1 MAELRPSGA
10 PGPTAPPAP
19 GPTAPPAFAS
29 LFPPGLHAIYG
40 ECRRLYPDQ
49 PNPLQVTA
57 IVKYWLGGPD
67 PLDYVSMYRNVGS
80 PSANIPEHWHY
91 ISFGLSDLYGDNRVH
106 EFTGTDGPSGFGFE
120 LTFRLKRETGESA
133 PPTWPAEL
141 MQGLAR
147 YVFQSENTFCSGDHV
162 SWHSPLDNSES
173 RIQHMLLTED
183 PQMQPVQTPFGVVT
197 FLQIVGVCTE
207 ELHAAQQWNGQ
218 GILELLRTVPIAGGP
233 WLITDMRR
241 GETIF
246 EIDPHLQAPDSV
258 SEMEKNLH
266 PEFLAKQVSNAARGS
281 PALLLSG
288 DSSLCDHTLCC
299 WKRKLQVWSRRN
311 WAESPPLPPVAG
323 FHPGLW
329 SSDGVISEERKDCA
343 FPQEGGSWL
352 CHISSTGQHRVG
364 RVGALKRERVD
375 KGIETDGSN
384 LSGVSAKCAWD
395 DLSRPPEDD
404 EDSRSIC
411 IGTQPRRLSGKDTE
425 QIRETLRRGLEI
437 NSKPVLPPINP
448 QRQNGL
454 THDRAPSRKDSLES
468 DSSTA
473 IIPHELIR
481 TRQLE
486 SVHLKFN
493 QESGALIPLCLRGR
507 LLHGR
512 HFTYKSITGDMAI
525 TFVSTGVEGA
535 FATEEHPYAAH
546 GPWLQILLTE
556 EFVEK
561 MLEDLED
568 LTSPEEFKL
577 PKEYSWPE
585 KKLKVSILPDVV
597 FDSPLH

>member
-1 MAELRPSGA
+1 MEDFRPSGGGGGSSSGGGGA
-10 PGPTAPPAP
+10 GAQAL
-19 GPTAPPAFAS
+19 AS
-29 LFPPGLHAIYG
+29 LFPPGLHSIYG

-49 PNPLQVTA
+49 LNPLQVTA

-67 PLDYVSMYRNVGS
+67 PLDYISMYRNLGN
-80 PSANIPEHWHY
+80 PALGIPEHWHY
-91 ISFGLSDLYGDNRVH
+91 VSFGLSDLYGDNRVH
-106 EFTGTDGPSGFGFE
+106 EFTGADGPSGFGFE
-120 LTFRLKRETGESA
+120 LTFRLKREAGESA

-183 PQMQPVQTPFGVVT
+183 PQLQPVPTPFGLVS

-207 ELHAAQQWNGQ
+207 ELQAAQQWNGQ
-218 GILELLRTVPIAGGP
+218 GILELLRTVPVAGGP

-246 EIDPHLQAPDSV
+246 EIDPHLQ
-258 SEMEKNLH
+258 
-266 PEFLAKQVSNAARGS
+266 Q
-281 PALLLSG
+281 
-288 DSSLCDHTLCC
+288 
-299 WKRKLQVWSRRN
+299 
-311 WAESPPLPPVAG
+311 
-323 FHPGLW
+323 
-329 SSDGVISEERKDCA
+329 
-343 FPQEGGSWL
+343 
-352 CHISSTGQHRVG
+352 
-364 RVGALKRERVD
+364 ERVD

-395 DLSRPPEDD
+395 DLSRPPEDED
-404 EDSRSIC
+404 DSRSIC

-425 QIRETLRRGLEI
+425 QIREALKKGLEI
-437 NSKPVLPPINP
+437 NSKSVLPPISS
-448 QRQNGL
+448 QRQNGMN
-454 THDRAPSRKDSLES
+454 HDWAP
-468 DSSTA
+468 
-473 IIPHELIR
+473 
-481 TRQLE
+481 
-486 SVHLKFN
+486 
-493 QESGALIPLCLRGR
+493 GR

-512 HFTYKSITGDMAI
+512 HFTYKSITGDTAI

-546 GPWLQILLTE
+546 GPWLQVLLTE
-556 EFVEK
+556 ELVEK

-568 LTSPEEFKL
+568 LTSPEELKL

-585 KKLKVSILPDVV
+585 QKLQISILPDAV
-597 FDSPLH
+597 FDSPLQ

>member
-19 GPTAPPAFAS
+19 GPAAPPAFAS

-91 ISFGLSDLYGDNRVH
+91 ISFGLSDLYGDSRVH

-183 PQMQPVQTPFGVVT
+183 PQLQPVQTPFGVVT

-207 ELHAAQQWNGQ
+207 ELHSAQQWNGQ
-218 GILELLRTVPIAGGP
+218 GILELLRTVPVAGGP

-246 EIDPHLQAPDSV
+246 EIDPHLQD
-258 SEMEKNLH
+258 
-266 PEFLAKQVSNAARGS
+266 
-281 PALLLSG
+281 
-288 DSSLCDHTLCC
+288 
-299 WKRKLQVWSRRN
+299 
-311 WAESPPLPPVAG
+311 
-323 FHPGLW
+323 
-329 SSDGVISEERKDCA
+329 
-343 FPQEGGSWL
+343 
-352 CHISSTGQHRVG
+352 
-364 RVGALKRERVD
+364 RVD

-454 THDRAPSRKDSLES
+454 THDRTPSRKDSLES
-468 DSSTA
+468 ESSTA
-473 IIPHELIR
+473 MIPHELIR

-568 LTSPEEFKL
+568 LTSPEELSPPHPRPCADTSKL
-577 PKEYSWPE
+577 SDLPAPENLIEEAARALSTLVCGDLPHPGKSLPSPPPPNQNTSGIRAFLASMPDGSNFPKSTAG
-585 KKLKVSILPDVV
+585 LKRSSKSLSSLMWCSTVHCTSLGWALEGPRGAQVFPGDFRRNSCKRKTPSIKGQV
-597 FDSPLH
+597 

>member
-1 MAELRPSGA
+1 MGSSHHHHHHSSGLVPRGSHMAELRPSGA

-207 ELHAAQQWNGQ
+207 ELHSAQQWNGQ

-246 EIDPHLQAPDSV
+246 EIDPHLQ
-258 SEMEKNLH
+258 
-266 PEFLAKQVSNAARGS
+266 
-281 PALLLSG
+281 
-288 DSSLCDHTLCC
+288 
-299 WKRKLQVWSRRN
+299 
-311 WAESPPLPPVAG
+311 
-323 FHPGLW
+323 
-329 SSDGVISEERKDCA
+329 
-343 FPQEGGSWL
+343 
-352 CHISSTGQHRVG
+352 
-364 RVGALKRERVD
+364 ERVD

-395 DLSRPPEDD
+395 DLSRPPED
-404 EDSRSIC
+404 
-411 IGTQPRRLSGKDTE
+411 
-425 QIRETLRRGLEI
+425 
-437 NSKPVLPPINP
+437 
-448 QRQNGL
+448 
-454 THDRAPSRKDSLES
+454 DSLES

>member
-1 MAELRPSGA
+1 MEGVRPG
-10 PGPTAPPAP
+10 GGPPAG
-19 GPTAPPAFAS
+19 GPSSGSGSGSGSFQS
-29 LFPPGLHAIYG
+29 LFPPGLHGIYG

-57 IVKYWLGGPD
+57 ILKYWLGGPD
-67 PLDYVSMYRNVGS
+67 PLDYVSMYRNLGNPALNV
-80 PSANIPEHWHY
+80 PEHWHY
-91 ISFGLSDLYGDNRVH
+91 VSFGLSDLYGDNRVH

-218 GILELLRTVPIAGGP
+218 GILELLRTVPVAGGP

-246 EIDPHLQAPDSV
+246 EIDPHLQ
-258 SEMEKNLH
+258 
-266 PEFLAKQVSNAARGS
+266 
-281 PALLLSG
+281 
-288 DSSLCDHTLCC
+288 
-299 WKRKLQVWSRRN
+299 
-311 WAESPPLPPVAG
+311 
-323 FHPGLW
+323 
-329 SSDGVISEERKDCA
+329 
-343 FPQEGGSWL
+343 
-352 CHISSTGQHRVG
+352 
-364 RVGALKRERVD
+364 ERVD

-437 NSKPVLPPINP
+437 NSKPVLPPINA

-454 THDRAPSRKDSLES
+454 NHDRAPTHQLSRCCSERQKGKAPGLPNSADALLLDMGSSYRSRKDSLES
-468 DSSTA
+468 ESSAA

-512 HFTYKSITGDMAI
+512 HFTYKSITGDTAI

-556 EFVEK
+556 EFVER

-568 LTSPEEFKL
+568 LNSPEEFKL

-585 KKLKVSILPDVV
+585 KKLKVSILPDAV
-597 FDSPLH
+597 FDNPLH

>member
-1 MAELRPSGA
+1 MDEMRPSGGA
-10 PGPTAPPAP
+10 AGHL
-19 GPTAPPAFAS
+19 GLAS
-29 LFPPGLHAIYG
+29 LFPPGLQAIYA

-67 PLDYVSMYRNVGS
+67 PLDYISMYRNVGC
-80 PSANIPEHWHY
+80 PALDVQEHWHY
-91 ISFGLSDLYGDNRVH
+91 VSLGLSDLYGDNRVH
-106 EFTGTDGPSGFGFE
+106 EFTGPEGPSGFGFE
-120 LTFRLKRETGESA
+120 LTFRLKREPGETA

-147 YVFQSENTFCSGDHV
+147 YVFQSENTFCSGDHI

-183 PQMQPVQTPFGVVT
+183 PQMQPVQTPFGVVS

-207 ELHAAQQWNGQ
+207 ELQAAQHWNGQ
-218 GILELLRTVPIAGGP
+218 GILDLLRGVRVAGGP

-246 EIDPHLQAPDSV
+246 DIDPHLQ
-258 SEMEKNLH
+258 
-266 PEFLAKQVSNAARGS
+266 Q
-281 PALLLSG
+281 
-288 DSSLCDHTLCC
+288 
-299 WKRKLQVWSRRN
+299 
-311 WAESPPLPPVAG
+311 
-323 FHPGLW
+323 
-329 SSDGVISEERKDCA
+329 
-343 FPQEGGSWL
+343 
-352 CHISSTGQHRVG
+352 
-364 RVGALKRERVD
+364 ERVD

-395 DLSRPPEDD
+395 DLSRPPEDED
-404 EDSRSIC
+404 DSRSIC
-411 IGTQPRRLSGKDTE
+411 IGSQPRRLSEKDTE
-425 QIRETLRRGLEI
+425 QIREALRKGLEI
-437 NSKPVLPPINP
+437 KSKSVLPPINS
-448 QRQNGL
+448 QRHHQDRPVQSVGHLQSKQNS
-454 THDRAPSRKDSLES
+454 RSRKDSLES
-468 DSSTA
+468 ESSSA
-473 IIPHELIR
+473 IVPHELVR

-493 QESGALIPLCLRGR
+493 QESGTLLPLCLRGR

-512 HFTYKSITGDMAI
+512 HFTYKSINGDTAI

-556 EFVEK
+556 EFVEH
-561 MLEDLED
+561 MLGDLQD
-568 LTSPEEFKL
+568 LNIRDESKL
-577 PKEYSWPE
+577 PKEYSWPD
-585 KKLKVSILPDVV
+585 KKLKISILPDTV
-597 FDSPLH
+597 FDSPLQ

>member
-1 MAELRPSGA
+1 
-10 PGPTAPPAP
+10 
-19 GPTAPPAFAS
+19 
-29 LFPPGLHAIYG
+29 
-40 ECRRLYPDQ
+40 
-49 PNPLQVTA
+49 
-57 IVKYWLGGPD
+57 
-67 PLDYVSMYRNVGS
+67 
-80 PSANIPEHWHY
+80 
-91 ISFGLSDLYGDNRVH
+91 
-106 EFTGTDGPSGFGFE
+106 
-120 LTFRLKRETGESA
+120 
-133 PPTWPAEL
+133 

-218 GILELLRTVPIAGGP
+218 GILELLRTVPVAGGP

-246 EIDPHLQAPDSV
+246 EIDPHLQADGTGEEESV
-258 SEMEKNLH
+258 IDETEASGQGHLLTGLEK
-266 PEFLAKQVSNAARGS
+266 
-281 PALLLSG
+281 
-288 DSSLCDHTLCC
+288 
-299 WKRKLQVWSRRN
+299 
-311 WAESPPLPPVAG
+311 
-323 FHPGLW
+323 
-329 SSDGVISEERKDCA
+329 
-343 FPQEGGSWL
+343 EGP
-352 CHISSTGQHRVG
+352 C
-364 RVGALKRERVD
+364 ERVD
-375 KGIETDGSN
+375 KGIESDGSN

-546 GPWLQILLTE
+546 GPWLQLLAAL
-556 EFVEK
+556 FRRGRLCDAVWSA
-561 MLEDLED
+561 DAAAC
-568 LTSPEEFKL
+568 LTSSRST
-577 PKEYSWPE
+577 SWPLLLSPE
-585 KKLKVSILPDVV
+585 TQTTTLRALALDNSVGHGNSSLRDVRLSAAWV
-597 FDSPLH
+597 NQGGGWWGW

>member
-1 MAELRPSGA
+1 MEGVRPG
-10 PGPTAPPAP
+10 GGPPAGGP
-19 GPTAPPAFAS
+19 GSGSGSGSGSFPS
-29 LFPPGLHAIYG
+29 LFPPGLHGIYG

-57 IVKYWLGGPD
+57 ILKYWLGGPD
-67 PLDYVSMYRNVGS
+67 PLDYVSMYRNLGNPALNV
-80 PSANIPEHWHY
+80 PEHWHY
-91 ISFGLSDLYGDNRVH
+91 VSFGLSDLYGDNRVH

-218 GILELLRTVPIAGGP
+218 GILELLRTVPVAGGP

-246 EIDPHLQAPDSV
+246 EIDPHLQ
-258 SEMEKNLH
+258 
-266 PEFLAKQVSNAARGS
+266 
-281 PALLLSG
+281 
-288 DSSLCDHTLCC
+288 
-299 WKRKLQVWSRRN
+299 
-311 WAESPPLPPVAG
+311 
-323 FHPGLW
+323 
-329 SSDGVISEERKDCA
+329 
-343 FPQEGGSWL
+343 
-352 CHISSTGQHRVG
+352 
-364 RVGALKRERVD
+364 ERVD

-437 NSKPVLPPINP
+437 NSKPVLPPINS

-454 THDRAPSRKDSLES
+454 NHDRAPSRKDSLES
-468 DSSTA
+468 ESSAA

-512 HFTYKSITGDMAI
+512 HFTYKSITGDTAI

-556 EFVEK
+556 EFVER

-568 LTSPEEFKL
+568 LNSPEEVRLRHSHISHVLEEEDHHQPGSCSDTHGLVLFTVLQFKL

-585 KKLKVSILPDVV
+585 KKLKVSILPDAV
-597 FDSPLH
+597 FDNPLH

>member
-1 MAELRPSGA
+1 MNTQINQSLSYDGSFPHPPQMLIRKTRCHSRSARTFTGEATSCSSLGSPRSSVSGMDDLRPSGGA
-10 PGPTAPPAP
+10 GAQ
-19 GPTAPPAFAS
+19 GLAS
-29 LFPPGLHAIYG
+29 LFPPGLQAIYG
-40 ECRRLYPDQ
+40 ECRRLYSDQ

-67 PLDYVSMYRNVGS
+67 PLDYISMYRNVGC
-80 PSANIPEHWHY
+80 PAQNIQEHWHY

-106 EFTGTDGPSGFGFE
+106 EFTGQDGASGFGFE
-120 LTFRLKRETGESA
+120 LTFRLKREAGETA

-183 PQMQPVQTPFGVVT
+183 PQLQPVQTPFGVIT

-207 ELHAAQQWNGQ
+207 ELQAAQQWNGQ
-218 GILELLRTVPIAGGP
+218 GILDLLRGVSVAGGP

-246 EIDPHLQAPDSV
+246 DIDPHLQ
-258 SEMEKNLH
+258 
-266 PEFLAKQVSNAARGS
+266 
-281 PALLLSG
+281 
-288 DSSLCDHTLCC
+288 
-299 WKRKLQVWSRRN
+299 
-311 WAESPPLPPVAG
+311 
-323 FHPGLW
+323 
-329 SSDGVISEERKDCA
+329 
-343 FPQEGGSWL
+343 
-352 CHISSTGQHRVG
+352 
-364 RVGALKRERVD
+364 ERVD

-395 DLSRPPEDD
+395 DLSRPPEDED
-404 EDSRSIC
+404 DSRSIC
-411 IGTQPRRLSGKDTE
+411 IGSQPRRLSEKDTE
-425 QIRETLRRGLEI
+425 QIREALRKGLEI
-437 NSKPVLPPINP
+437 NSKPVLPPISG
-448 QRQNGL
+448 QRQN
-454 THDRAPSRKDSLES
+454 HDRPQQSVGHLQNQQTSRSRKDSLES
-468 DSSTA
+468 ESSAA
-473 IIPHELIR
+473 IVPHELVR

-493 QESGALIPLCLRGR
+493 QESGTLIPLCLRGR

-512 HFTYKSITGDMAI
+512 HFTYKSITGDTAI

-535 FATEEHPYAAH
+535 FATEENPYAAH

-568 LTSPEEFKL
+568 LTAHEEPKL

-585 KKLKVSILPDVV
+585 KKLKISILPDSV
-597 FDSPLH
+597 FDSPLQ

>member
-1 MAELRPSGA
+1 MEGVRPAGGAPAAGPGSGA
-10 PGPTAPPAP
+10 GSGSGSGSFP
-19 GPTAPPAFAS
+19 S
-29 LFPPGLHAIYG
+29 LFPPGLHGIYG
-40 ECRRLYPDQ
+40 ECRRLYPEQ

-57 IVKYWLGGPD
+57 ILKYWLGGPD
-67 PLDYVSMYRNVGS
+67 PLDYVSMYRNVGN
-80 PSANIPEHWHY
+80 PALNVPEHWHY
-91 ISFGLSDLYGDNRVH
+91 VSFGLSDLYGDNRVH

-218 GILELLRTVPIAGGP
+218 GILELLRTVPVAGGP

-246 EIDPHLQAPDSV
+246 EIDPHLQ
-258 SEMEKNLH
+258 
-266 PEFLAKQVSNAARGS
+266 
-281 PALLLSG
+281 
-288 DSSLCDHTLCC
+288 
-299 WKRKLQVWSRRN
+299 
-311 WAESPPLPPVAG
+311 
-323 FHPGLW
+323 
-329 SSDGVISEERKDCA
+329 
-343 FPQEGGSWL
+343 
-352 CHISSTGQHRVG
+352 
-364 RVGALKRERVD
+364 ERVD

-437 NSKPVLPPINP
+437 NSKPVLPPINA

-454 THDRAPSRKDSLES
+454 NHDRAPTAAPLCSQLHWLAWWKPKNPPSAPGVWSPGFWGTVPRQSVLLQHEPTAPTAWDAVVGDVPRALRQSRSRKDSLES
-468 DSSTA
+468 ESSAA

-512 HFTYKSITGDMAI
+512 HFTYKSITGDTAI

-556 EFVEK
+556 EFVER

-568 LTSPEEFKL
+568 LNSPEEFKL

-585 KKLKVSILPDVV
+585 KKLKVSILPDAV
-597 FDSPLH
+597 FDNPLH

>member
-1 MAELRPSGA
+1 METVAPVA
-10 PGPTAPPAP
+10 PGPGA
-19 GPTAPPAFAS
+19 GPFPS
-29 LFPPGLHAIYG
+29 LFPPGLHGIYG
-40 ECRRLYPDQ
+40 ECRRLYPEQ

-57 IVKYWLGGPD
+57 ILKYWLGGPD
-67 PLDYVSMYRNVGS
+67 PLDYVSMYRNLGS
-80 PSANIPEHWHY
+80 PTQNVPEHWHY
-91 ISFGLSDLYGDNRVH
+91 VSFGLSDLYGDNRVH
-106 EFTGTDGPSGFGFE
+106 EFTGSDGPSGFGFE

-173 RIQHMLLTED
+173 RIQHMLLTDD
-183 PQMQPVQTPFGVVT
+183 PQMQPVQTPFGIVT

-218 GILELLRTVPIAGGP
+218 GILELLRTVPVAGGP

-246 EIDPHLQAPDSV
+246 EIDPHLQD
-258 SEMEKNLH
+258 
-266 PEFLAKQVSNAARGS
+266 
-281 PALLLSG
+281 
-288 DSSLCDHTLCC
+288 
-299 WKRKLQVWSRRN
+299 
-311 WAESPPLPPVAG
+311 
-323 FHPGLW
+323 
-329 SSDGVISEERKDCA
+329 
-343 FPQEGGSWL
+343 
-352 CHISSTGQHRVG
+352 
-364 RVGALKRERVD
+364 RVD

-404 EDSRSIC
+404 EDSRN
-411 IGTQPRRLSGKDTE
+411 TE

-437 NSKPVLPPINP
+437 NSKPILPPIST

-454 THDRAPSRKDSLES
+454 NTDRAP
-468 DSSTA
+468 
-473 IIPHELIR
+473 
-481 TRQLE
+481 QLE

-512 HFTYKSITGDMAI
+512 HFTYKSITGDTAI

-546 GPWLQILLTE
+546 GPWLQ
-556 EFVEK
+556 
-561 MLEDLED
+561 
-568 LTSPEEFKL
+568 FKL

-585 KKLKVSILPDVV
+585 KKLKVSILPDAV
-597 FDSPLH
+597 FDNLLH

>member
-1 MAELRPSGA
+1 MEGVRPG
-10 PGPTAPPAP
+10 GGPPAGGP
-19 GPTAPPAFAS
+19 GSGSGSGSGSFPS
-29 LFPPGLHAIYG
+29 LFPPGLHGIYG

-57 IVKYWLGGPD
+57 ILKYWLGGPD
-67 PLDYVSMYRNVGS
+67 PLDYVSMYRNLGNPALNV
-80 PSANIPEHWHY
+80 PEHWHY
-91 ISFGLSDLYGDNRVH
+91 VSFGLSDLYGDNRVH
-106 EFTGTDGPSGFGFE
+106 EFTGMDGPSGFGFE

-218 GILELLRTVPIAGGP
+218 GILELLRTVPVAGGP

-246 EIDPHLQAPDSV
+246 EIDPHLQ
-258 SEMEKNLH
+258 
-266 PEFLAKQVSNAARGS
+266 Q
-281 PALLLSG
+281 
-288 DSSLCDHTLCC
+288 
-299 WKRKLQVWSRRN
+299 
-311 WAESPPLPPVAG
+311 
-323 FHPGLW
+323 
-329 SSDGVISEERKDCA
+329 
-343 FPQEGGSWL
+343 
-352 CHISSTGQHRVG
+352 
-364 RVGALKRERVD
+364 ERVD

-437 NSKPVLPPINP
+437 NSKPVLPPINA

-454 THDRAPSRKDSLES
+454 NLDRAPSRKDSLES
-468 DSSTA
+468 ESSAA

-512 HFTYKSITGDMAI
+512 HFTYKSITGDTAI

-556 EFVEK
+556 EFVER

-568 LTSPEEFKL
+568 LNSPEEFKL

-585 KKLKVSILPDVV
+585 KKLKVSILPDAV
-597 FDSPLH
+597 FDNPLH

>member
-10 PGPTAPPAP
+10 PGPAAPPAP
-19 GPTAPPAFAS
+19 APTAPPAFPS

-91 ISFGLSDLYGDNRVH
+91 ISFGLSDLYGDSRVH

-183 PQMQPVQTPFGVVT
+183 PQMQPVQTPFGIVT

-218 GILELLRTVPIAGGP
+218 GILELLRTVPVAGGP

-246 EIDPHLQAPDSV
+246 EIDPHLQ
-258 SEMEKNLH
+258 
-266 PEFLAKQVSNAARGS
+266 
-281 PALLLSG
+281 
-288 DSSLCDHTLCC
+288 
-299 WKRKLQVWSRRN
+299 
-311 WAESPPLPPVAG
+311 
-323 FHPGLW
+323 
-329 SSDGVISEERKDCA
+329 
-343 FPQEGGSWL
+343 
-352 CHISSTGQHRVG
+352 
-364 RVGALKRERVD
+364 ERVD

-411 IGTQPRRLSGKDTE
+411 LGTQPRRLSGKDTE

-437 NSKPVLPPINP
+437 NSKPVLPPINS
-448 QRQNGL
+448 QRQNGF

-568 LTSPEEFKL
+568 LTSPEEWETKGKPYFRASASVQVSEHPLNTSCVFKL

>member
-1 MAELRPSGA
+1 MAELRPSCA
-10 PGPTAPPAP
+10 PGPAAPPAP

-218 GILELLRTVPIAGGP
+218 GILELLRTVPVAGGP

-246 EIDPHLQAPDSV
+246 EIDPHLQ
-258 SEMEKNLH
+258 
-266 PEFLAKQVSNAARGS
+266 Q
-281 PALLLSG
+281 
-288 DSSLCDHTLCC
+288 
-299 WKRKLQVWSRRN
+299 
-311 WAESPPLPPVAG
+311 
-323 FHPGLW
+323 
-329 SSDGVISEERKDCA
+329 
-343 FPQEGGSWL
+343 
-352 CHISSTGQHRVG
+352 
-364 RVGALKRERVD
+364 ERVD

-437 NSKPVLPPINP
+437 NSKPVLPPINS

-546 GPWLQILLTE
+546 GPWLQVQEHFLGKVRTSNSRRNSPNLRFTRSTQP
-556 EFVEK
+556 VLGARPST
-561 MLEDLED
+561 LEH
-568 LTSPEEFKL
+568 L
-577 PKEYSWPE
+577 PA
-585 KKLKVSILPDVV
+585 LRRGMVSISSSQQPSDLGPQRTQQRSCYPSV
-597 FDSPLH
+597 P

>member
-1 MAELRPSGA
+1 MDDLRPSGGGA
-10 PGPTAPPAP
+10 GAGAQ
-19 GPTAPPAFAS
+19 GLAS
-29 LFPPGLHAIYG
+29 LFPPGLQAIYG
-40 ECRRLYPDQ
+40 ECRRLYPEQ

-67 PLDYVSMYRNVGS
+67 PLDYISMYRNVGC
-80 PSANIPEHWHY
+80 PAQNVQEHWHY
-91 ISFGLSDLYGDNRVH
+91 ISFGLSDLYGDTRVH
-106 EFTGTDGPSGFGFE
+106 EFTGQDGPSGFGFE
-120 LTFRLKRETGESA
+120 LTFRLKREAGETA

-183 PQMQPVQTPFGVVT
+183 PQLQPVQTPFGLVT

-207 ELHAAQQWNGQ
+207 ELQAAQQWNGQ
-218 GILELLRTVPIAGGP
+218 GILDLLRCVHVAGGP

-246 EIDPHLQAPDSV
+246 DIDPHLQ
-258 SEMEKNLH
+258 
-266 PEFLAKQVSNAARGS
+266 Q
-281 PALLLSG
+281 
-288 DSSLCDHTLCC
+288 
-299 WKRKLQVWSRRN
+299 
-311 WAESPPLPPVAG
+311 
-323 FHPGLW
+323 
-329 SSDGVISEERKDCA
+329 
-343 FPQEGGSWL
+343 
-352 CHISSTGQHRVG
+352 
-364 RVGALKRERVD
+364 ERVD

-395 DLSRPPEDD
+395 DLSRPPEDED
-404 EDSRSIC
+404 DSRSIC
-411 IGTQPRRLSGKDTE
+411 IGSQPRRLSDKDTE
-425 QIRETLRRGLEI
+425 QIREALRKGLEI
-437 NSKPVLPPINP
+437 NSKPVLPPISG
-448 QRQNGL
+448 QRQN
-454 THDRAPSRKDSLES
+454 HDRPQQSVGHLQSQQTARNLLTIDVCPCHKGEALVNLCAPVRRSRKDSLES
-468 DSSTA
+468 ESSAA
-473 IIPHELIR
+473 IVPHELVR

-493 QESGALIPLCLRGR
+493 QESGTLIPLCLRGR

-512 HFTYKSITGDMAI
+512 HFTYKSITGDTAI

-556 EFVEK
+556 EFVER
-561 MLEDLED
+561 MLDDLED
-568 LTSPEEFKL
+568 LTALLETKL

-585 KKLKVSILPDVV
+585 KKLKISILPDSV
-597 FDSPLH
+597 FDNPLQ

>member
-1 MAELRPSGA
+1 MPVLSVLPDFLHFLRHGHQKRSVSTKNTYA
-10 PGPTAPPAP
+10 CI
-19 GPTAPPAFAS
+19 
-29 LFPPGLHAIYG
+29 IYYI
-40 ECRRLYPDQ
+40 R
-49 PNPLQVTA
+49 
-57 IVKYWLGGPD
+57 LGGPD
-67 PLDYVSMYRNVGS
+67 PLDYVSMYRNLGNPALNV
-80 PSANIPEHWHY
+80 PEHWHY
-91 ISFGLSDLYGDNRVH
+91 VSFGLSDLYGDNRVH

-218 GILELLRTVPIAGGP
+218 GILELLRTVPVAGGP

-246 EIDPHLQAPDSV
+246 EIDPHLQ
-258 SEMEKNLH
+258 
-266 PEFLAKQVSNAARGS
+266 Q
-281 PALLLSG
+281 
-288 DSSLCDHTLCC
+288 
-299 WKRKLQVWSRRN
+299 
-311 WAESPPLPPVAG
+311 
-323 FHPGLW
+323 
-329 SSDGVISEERKDCA
+329 
-343 FPQEGGSWL
+343 
-352 CHISSTGQHRVG
+352 
-364 RVGALKRERVD
+364 ERVD

-437 NSKPVLPPINP
+437 NSKPVLPPINA

-454 THDRAPSRKDSLES
+454 NHDRAPTHQLSRCCSERQKGKAPGLPNSADALLLDMGSSYRSRKDSLES
-468 DSSTA
+468 ESSAA

-512 HFTYKSITGDMAI
+512 HFTYKSITGDTAI

-556 EFVEK
+556 EFVER

-568 LTSPEEFKL
+568 LNSPEEFKL

-585 KKLKVSILPDVV
+585 KKLKVSILPDAV
-597 FDSPLH
+597 FDNPLH

>member
-19 GPTAPPAFAS
+19 GPAAPPAFAS

-91 ISFGLSDLYGDNRVH
+91 ISFGLSDLYGDSRVH

-183 PQMQPVQTPFGVVT
+183 PQLQPVQTPFGVVT

-207 ELHAAQQWNGQ
+207 ELHSAQQWNGQ
-218 GILELLRTVPIAGGP
+218 GILELLRTVPVAGGP

-246 EIDPHLQAPDSV
+246 EIDPHLQQD
-258 SEMEKNLH
+258 
-266 PEFLAKQVSNAARGS
+266 
-281 PALLLSG
+281 
-288 DSSLCDHTLCC
+288 
-299 WKRKLQVWSRRN
+299 
-311 WAESPPLPPVAG
+311 
-323 FHPGLW
+323 
-329 SSDGVISEERKDCA
+329 
-343 FPQEGGSWL
+343 
-352 CHISSTGQHRVG
+352 
-364 RVGALKRERVD
+364 RVD

-454 THDRAPSRKDSLES
+454 THDRTPSRKDSLES
-468 DSSTA
+468 ESSTA
-473 IIPHELIR
+473 MIPHELIR

-568 LTSPEEFKL
+568 LTSPEELSPPHPRPCADTSKL
-577 PKEYSWPE
+577 SDLPAPE
-585 KKLKVSILPDVV
+585 NLIEEAARALSTLVCGDLPHPGKSLPSPPPPNQNTSGIRAFLASMPDGGYPHTRPTLHCVLAWRAHQREVARASQEVSGSVRPPAQPPECGSPVLTCPPGLP
-597 FDSPLH
+597 